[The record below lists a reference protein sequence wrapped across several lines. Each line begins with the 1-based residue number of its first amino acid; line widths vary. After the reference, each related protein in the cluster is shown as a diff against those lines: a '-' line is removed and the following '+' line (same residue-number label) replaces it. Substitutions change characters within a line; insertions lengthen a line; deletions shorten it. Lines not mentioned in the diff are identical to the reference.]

1 MNILNYRNFIN
12 ELVNN
17 QDVLINKID
26 YTLLSQEAT
35 EEDIRNLCTNAD
47 RLGVKSV
54 CVLPK
59 MVSIAKECLLDSD
72 VLVCTVVSFPD
83 GANSIEEKIN
93 ETNKVISDGA
103 DEVDMVMNYQYLLQ
117 NRDEYDTRIL
127 LEEVES
133 LVDICHKNNKI
144 LKVIVESGNL
154 NSDQTKIVTDICIE
168 AGADF
173 IKTSTGRK
181 GIAGAELDKIKIM
194 RDVISIRGSNM
205 MIKAS
210 GGIRNI
216 DDIQKFEK
224 YVDRFGIGYLA
235 VDNIFGNKEKIIG
248 DLY

>member
-1 MNILNYRNFIN
+1 MILNYRNFIN

-17 QDVLINKID
+17 QDILINKID

-59 MVSIAKECLLDSD
+59 MVSIAKECLVDSD

-83 GANSIEEKIN
+83 GTDSLQEKIS

-103 DEVDMVMNYQYLLQ
+103 DEVDMVINYQYLLQ

-154 NSDQTKIVTDICIE
+154 NSEQTKIVTDICIE

-173 IKTSTGRK
+173 IKTSTGMVK
-181 GIAGAELDKIKIM
+181 IGAELEKIKIM
-194 RDVISIRGSNM
+194 REIIEKRSSNM

-216 DDIQKFEK
+216 EDLKRLDP
-224 YVDRFGIGYLA
+224 YVDRFGVGYA
-235 VDNIFGNKEKIIG
+235 SVNNIFGDGDEEKSN
-248 DLY
+248 Y